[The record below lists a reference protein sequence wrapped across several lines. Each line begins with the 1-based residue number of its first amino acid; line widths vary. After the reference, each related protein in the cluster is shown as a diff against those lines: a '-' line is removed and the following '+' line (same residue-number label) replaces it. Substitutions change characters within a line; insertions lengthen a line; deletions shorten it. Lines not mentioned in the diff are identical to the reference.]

1 MIRALCGQ
9 TFCNAQTIHRLYP
22 IEALGNHAA
31 LIGLQRSD
39 EMPLQMKFR
48 MVCTKPINFCTAFLS
63 IIFAKGK
70 RAGTCAFQKSLLV
83 KSFPNGQKLDASLR
97 PSRLLFGFRQHLLY
111 VCKPLFQAWLKF
123 AHCFS
128 FS

>member
-1 MIRALCGQ
+1 
-9 TFCNAQTIHRLYP
+9 
-22 IEALGNHAA
+22 
-31 LIGLQRSD
+31 
-39 EMPLQMKFR
+39 MKFR